1 MNPLVGPLLK
11 LRVARNCTTLHHSA
25 PFCTNL
31 HPICTQS
38 ALLCTMHHPAN
49 TTEHEEIHV
58 IAKRQRIGVIL
69 LLFFTLAYASFIGLC
84 TFAYEWITQTKTA
97 GIPLTVAYGV
107 GLILL
112 SLVIAMLYGLLSRT
126 RS

>member
-1 MNPLVGPLLK
+1 MPACVNSLVGPLLK
-11 LRVARNCTTLHHSA
+11 LRVAR
-25 PFCTNL
+25 
-31 HPICTQS
+31 ICTQPALLYYS

-84 TFAYEWITQTKTA
+84 TFAYEWITQTKIA

>member
-11 LRVARNCTTLHHSA
+11 LRVARI
-25 PFCTNL
+25 CTNL
-31 HPICTQS
+31 HYSTTLHYS

-84 TFAYEWITQTKTA
+84 TFAYEWITQTKIA

>member
-11 LRVARNCTTLHHSA
+11 LRAARNWTTLHSSA
-25 PFCTNL
+25 PFCTIL
-31 HPICTQS
+31 HQS

-84 TFAYEWITQTKTA
+84 TFAYEWITQTKIA

-126 RS
+126 KS

>member
-1 MNPLVGPLLK
+1 
-11 LRVARNCTTLHHSA
+11 LHH
-25 PFCTNL
+25 FCTALFAL
-31 HPICTQS
+31 HYLHCTIF
-38 ALLCTMHHPAN
+38 ALHHFSIMHHPAN

-84 TFAYEWITQTKTA
+84 TFAYEWITQTKIA

>member
-1 MNPLVGPLLK
+1 
-11 LRVARNCTTLHHSA
+11 
-25 PFCTNL
+25 
-31 HPICTQS
+31 
-38 ALLCTMHHPAN
+38 MHHPAN

-84 TFAYEWITQTKTA
+84 TFAYEWITQTKIA

-112 SLVIAMLYGLLSRT
+112 SLVIAILYGLLSRT
-126 RS
+126 KS